1 MSASNNA
8 ASAKRL
14 YSWIPNLTSKINFQ
28 YITDEINFDGDASK
42 VSISRTDKENIKKFE
57 IQLKSDSDNFD
68 TEERGF
74 FIPLQAS

>member
-28 YITDEINFDGDASK
+28 HITDEINFDGDASK